1 MLPKMFDGKL
11 AMYVHRSC
19 NCSMEAWSFAKRK
32 TKIQKTKQIVIG
44 NNKCKYEKKE
54 IVFQL
59 SGNFSNEISLKFM
72 PMDKSSDIKFSLND
86 AIVIFNGKGFIFK
99 ANDVPWNYPEYPS
112 EIRSE
117 IYEKEV
123 QVKLEIFEKF
133 INFFII
139 SNQIYVKN
147 TFWVPKWWKNENN
160 MQKYAN
166 SALKIEG
173 VIEQIVMLNVTAI
186 NKTTISL
193 PFSTRFDK
201 IITNNSN
208 IIVRGFFV
216 DTDKSKWLEINLLH
230 DTQEA
235 DNEVGETSLTI
246 IFECERNEKIIFKK
260 IMTDKRY
267 IVKNGGDCNQL
278 IKNISSFEIYI
289 TVYRKDDMSSL
300 FEIEINGLDTT
311 AKNTIDSK
319 FSVSSINWVQVKGS
333 AKLYENPYAIFAES
347 ENNIYRHHNERLL
360 PYESIICLEGNILP
374 RSEISDRDGEFEI
387 NLLHEITED
396 NIKKSMDGDVILK
409 IKFMFSDQLI
419 TNETKNEM
427 IKGGKL
433 KNKECLKSE
442 TCLLLYSCFSNDK
455 EEDCENSIKE
465 YINPIGRVKFTIRIY
480 LNEKEYQIQINNGKD
495 LINFENNI
503 PSWAIDHVMVKGD
516 VTDIK
521 YGKEATTCNQPKD
534 VHLPPNILYID
545 QDNRPLDGEVI
556 IIKGTVEKEIEE
568 NDITVSFLYEA
579 LNWHEKFGKTI
590 FRANFSKDGN
600 TSFGSYPAPKSKRND
615 KNKIELKWIEF

>member
-1 MLPKMFDGKL
+1 
-11 AMYVHRSC
+11 
-19 NCSMEAWSFAKRK
+19 
-32 TKIQKTKQIVIG
+32 
-44 NNKCKYEKKE
+44 
-54 IVFQL
+54 
-59 SGNFSNEISLKFM
+59 
-72 PMDKSSDIKFSLND
+72 
-86 AIVIFNGKGFIFK
+86 
-99 ANDVPWNYPEYPS
+99 
-112 EIRSE
+112 
-117 IYEKEV
+117 
-123 QVKLEIFEKF
+123 
-133 INFFII
+133 
-139 SNQIYVKN
+139 
-147 TFWVPKWWKNENN
+147 
-160 MQKYAN
+160 
-166 SALKIEG
+166 
-173 VIEQIVMLNVTAI
+173 
-186 NKTTISL
+186 
-193 PFSTRFDK
+193 
-201 IITNNSN
+201 
-208 IIVRGFFV
+208 
-216 DTDKSKWLEINLLH
+216 
-230 DTQEA
+230 
-235 DNEVGETSLTI
+235 
-246 IFECERNEKIIFKK
+246 
-260 IMTDKRY
+260 
-267 IVKNGGDCNQL
+267 
-278 IKNISSFEIYI
+278 
-289 TVYRKDDMSSL
+289 
-300 FEIEINGLDTT
+300 
-311 AKNTIDSK
+311 
-319 FSVSSINWVQVKGS
+319 
-333 AKLYENPYAIFAES
+333 
-347 ENNIYRHHNERLL
+347 
-360 PYESIICLEGNILP
+360 
-374 RSEISDRDGEFEI
+374 
-387 NLLHEITED
+387 
-396 NIKKSMDGDVILK
+396 
-409 IKFMFSDQLI
+409 MFSDQLI

-615 KNKIELKWIEF
+615 KNKIELKWIEFEKKENKETWRKKCEKQSKILNETDKFSLVIILLKEQYKVYYNDMDCDFKAYYPHWAIQYIVVSFFNIVFPLKKFPI

>member
-1 MLPKMFDGKL
+1 MESLCKVGKEGIYVPWHGIQLKTDRKNHDSNILKLSLKRHGYNIYSEHFSIRLGEENNIFTNILVPKNDSDEHTEILQFKKGNYKDLYIQNVWGKQLTRFAGLWMLALDMLPKMFDGKL

-235 DNEVGETSLTI
+235 DNE
-246 IFECERNEKIIFKK
+246 
-260 IMTDKRY
+260 DKRY

-396 NIKKSMDGDVILK
+396 NIKKSMGIY
-409 IKFMFSDQLI
+409 I
-419 TNETKNEM
+419 N
-427 IKGGKL
+427 IKG
-433 KNKECLKSE
+433 
-442 TCLLLYSCFSNDK
+442 
-455 EEDCENSIKE
+455 IK
-465 YINPIGRVKFTIRIY
+465 
-480 LNEKEYQIQINNGKD
+480 
-495 LINFENNI
+495 
-503 PSWAIDHVMVKGD
+503 
-516 VTDIK
+516 
-521 YGKEATTCNQPKD
+521 
-534 VHLPPNILYID
+534 
-545 QDNRPLDGEVI
+545 
-556 IIKGTVEKEIEE
+556 
-568 NDITVSFLYEA
+568 
-579 LNWHEKFGKTI
+579 
-590 FRANFSKDGN
+590 
-600 TSFGSYPAPKSKRND
+600 
-615 KNKIELKWIEF
+615 